1 MSRNKVFAGLAFASA
16 FTSTVMPCAAFAESK
31 SFLIGNFDELV
42 VEGDVAVK
50 FDNMK
55 PPSAKAVGDSV
66 QILALKVIRNGRVLR
81 IRLQNDGN
89 PSAKAAAAQPVEI
102 VLNGR
107 DVRKISV
114 DGSARLDVNHV
125 RVPNNAVTIKL
136 NGPGQINIEKLE
148 SDRLDLA
155 LIGTGS
161 VGIGTGQ
168 VRSARFVTNG
178 SGKIDAPK
186 LMLAGASLM
195 QAGSAATHL
204 LSKGRVDISNSG
216 SGTITVDGEA
226 TCNIRQPGSAKIL
239 CGKTAK

>member
-1 MSRNKVFAGLAFASA
+1 MSRYEAFTGLAIAAALASTA
-16 FTSTVMPCAAFAESK
+16 MPSAALAETK

-42 VEGDVAVK
+42 VEGDVTVK

-55 PPSAKAVGDSV
+55 PPSAKATGDSA
-66 QILALKVIRNGRVLR
+66 QILALKVIRNGHVLR
-81 IRLQNDGN
+81 IRLQNEGKT
-89 PSAKAAAAQPVEI
+89 PAKASASAPVEI
-102 VLNGR
+102 TLNGR
-107 DVRKISV
+107 DVRKISA
-114 DGSARLDVNHV
+114 DGSARLDINHI

-186 LMLAGASLM
+186 LMLAEASLM

-216 SGTITVDGEA
+216 SGTITVEGEA

-239 CGKTAK
+239 CGKIAK